1 MKLSG
6 KYIVYALIALAIA
19 AFYYWRYRTI
29 PSMKF
34 SEIKLTNEAGMTV
47 TLDQEL
53 KDSTVVHFY
62 ASWCGP
68 CLKELRELNQQFSQ
82 YDHGGID
89 FILITDDNTDNLKA
103 ISERMPEQIRF
114 YRTENLQKLGIYS
127 IPASYFVTR
136 GEIASKHVNPIDW
149 NNRNEVTKQFIR

>member
-1 MKLSG
+1 MKLTG

-34 SEIKLTNEAGMTV
+34 SEISLTDESGMTV
-47 TLDQEL
+47 TLDQVL

-82 YDHGGID
+82 YEQGGID
-89 FILITDDNTDNLKA
+89 FILITDDIPESIKVM
-103 ISERMPEQIRF
+103 SERMPEQIRF
-114 YRTENLQKLGIYS
+114 YRTESLQELGIYS
-127 IPASYFVTR
+127 IPASYFVTH
-136 GEIASKHVNPIDW
+136 GEIASKHVKPIDW
-149 NNRNEVTKQFIR
+149 QNRNEVIKQFIR